1 MQRDTII
8 SIIIVIVIILIVICI
23 LLNIKMCPR
32 ITQPTVPFDKIR
44 NRLKTGDVIAFH
56 GCSLL
61 KATLMR
67 WYLGCASTHVGMV
80 IRKPHRFAGLPD
92 SIFLFDLGPYT
103 NLNPWRKSDVKMRSL
118 ESVLTESPSRTFALI
133 PAERAI
139 EMSDEDIE
147 IYSSYKFNYFIPTM
161 FSPYKRYKVCSSF
174 VAKIHEDKGIGQK
187 HSYTMSPCDFYNSDD
202 TIFFTK
208 D

>member
-1 MQRDTII
+1 MQRDTLI
-8 SIIIVIVIILIVICI
+8 SIIIVIVIILVTICI
-23 LLNIKMCPR
+23 LLNIKVCPR
-32 ITQPTVPFDKIR
+32 ITQPTVPFSKIR
-44 NRLKTGDVIAFH
+44 DRLKTGDVIAFH

-61 KATLMR
+61 KATVMR

-80 IRKPHRFAGLPD
+80 VRKPHRFEGLPD

-118 ESVLTESPSRTFALI
+118 ESVLDDSPSRTFALI
-133 PAERAI
+133 PAEHAI
-139 EMSDEDIE
+139 EMSDEDLKK
-147 IYSSYKFNYFIPTM
+147 YSSYKFNYFVPTM

-187 HSYTMSPCDFYNSDD
+187 HSYMMSPCDFYNSEH